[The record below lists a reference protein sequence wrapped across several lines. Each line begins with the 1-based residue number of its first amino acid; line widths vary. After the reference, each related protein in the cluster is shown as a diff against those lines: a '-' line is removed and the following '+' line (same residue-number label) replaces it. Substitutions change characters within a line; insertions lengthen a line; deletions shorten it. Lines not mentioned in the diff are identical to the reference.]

1 MFAWHQPD
9 GKEPQWEL
17 PDLFHKFPQFD
28 TDPNAY
34 YRPYPEFSSRA
45 EHEPVHPQI
54 VAENGPDSAHF
65 HYVHGATVTPV
76 CLNWEAVDEEWRFLT
91 GWPDVRSDDPNK
103 MALYIHSHFF
113 GLGFAISAFE
123 GSSNHRLIFACTP
136 VEDGYSD
143 MFYSIWWPSPGD
155 TSTCRPTV
163 REQVE
168 RQFLGT
174 VWEDLDI
181 WRYQEYIEI
190 RAGQDRRETL
200 YGHAEVGDAVL
211 RRAPTPRSRP
221 RETGPRRDRGPGHTA
236 IVTQEC
242 QGAVVGPNA
251 GLAVLAEEARREA
264 VPNIER
270 LLPAARDAGVKVV
283 HCLVQRRP
291 DGLGGNQNAK
301 IFAIGSGVDIA
312 PGSPGASLLPELGPA
327 PTDVVLRRSHGIGP
341 MGGTD
346 LDATL
351 RNLGVSTIVAVGVSV
366 NVAITNLVMDAV
378 NLAYRV
384 VVPRDAVAGIP
395 ADYATSIIDNT
406 LSLLATIT
414 TTDDL
419 IEVWKQS

>member
-1 MFAWHQPD
+1 MRID
-9 GKEPQWEL
+9 LGEL
-17 PDLFHKFPQFD
+17 
-28 TDPNAY
+28 A
-34 YRPYPEFSSRA
+34 
-45 EHEPVHPQI
+45 
-54 VAENGPDSAHF
+54 
-65 HYVHGATVTPV
+65 
-76 CLNWEAVDEEWRFLT
+76 
-91 GWPDVRSDDPNK
+91 
-103 MALYIHSHFF
+103 
-113 GLGFAISAFE
+113 
-123 GSSNHRLIFACTP
+123 
-136 VEDGYSD
+136 
-143 MFYSIWWPSPGD
+143 
-155 TSTCRPTV
+155 
-163 REQVE
+163 
-168 RQFLGT
+168 
-174 VWEDLDI
+174 
-181 WRYQEYIEI
+181 
-190 RAGQDRRETL
+190 
-200 YGHAEVGDAVL
+200 
-211 RRAPTPRSRP
+211 APA
-221 RETGPRRDRGPGHTA
+221 HTA

-291 DGLGGNQNAK
+291 DGLGGNHNAK
-301 IFAIGSGVDIA
+301 IFAIGRSGVDIS
-312 PGSPGASLLPELGPA
+312 PGSEGASLLPELGPA

-378 NLAYRV
+378 NAAYRV

-419 IEVWKQS
+419 IEAWKQSPP